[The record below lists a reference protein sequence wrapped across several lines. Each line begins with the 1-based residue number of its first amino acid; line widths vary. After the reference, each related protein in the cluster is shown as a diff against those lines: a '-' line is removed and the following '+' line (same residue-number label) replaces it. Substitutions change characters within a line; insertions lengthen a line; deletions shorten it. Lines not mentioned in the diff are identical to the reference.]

1 MSIWNRSIP
10 LTLLAVSLL
19 VFSGCGR
26 TTDTTESPEALP
38 LTDSDLADSIKAKIN
53 SDASLRAANLDVDAD
68 ANQNRA
74 TISGT
79 VPTESLRTRAVELA
93 HSAKQGMILDVKVD
107 VRPPD
112 VARADWTDEYS
123 QTASK
128 MARDSGD
135 NVSDSLDDTW
145 IHTKIVAKLIGDT
158 DVSERKINVDVDKKI
173 VTLRGVVSSA
183 AEKAEAARIAKETDG
198 VAKVV
203 NLLKVDP
210 AA

>member
-1 MSIWNRSIP
+1 MSTWNRSIP

-26 TTDTTESPEALP
+26 TTETTDSPEALP
-38 LTDSDLADSIKAKIN
+38 LTDSDLSDSIKARIN
-53 SDASLRAANLDVDAD
+53 SDAALRAANLDVDAN
-68 ANQNRA
+68 ASENRA

-79 VPTESLRTRAVELA
+79 VATEALRTRAVELA

-112 VARADWTDEYS
+112 VARSEWTEEYS
-123 QTASK
+123 KTAWK
-128 MARDSGD
+128 RAKDSGD
-135 NVSDSLDDTW
+135 TVSDSLDDTW

-173 VTLRGVVSSA
+173 VTLRGVVNSA

-198 VAKVV
+198 VERVV
-203 NLLKVDP
+203 NMLKVDP

>member
-53 SDASLRAANLDVDAD
+53 SDASLRAANLDVDAN
-68 ANQNRA
+68 AVENRA

-112 VARADWTDEYS
+112 VARADWNDEYS
-123 QTASK
+123 RTASK
-128 MARDSGD
+128 MAKDSGD